1 MDASRAAPHYDATT
15 MSRVPGSFQ
24 LGRFT
29 ASCAADGRALVP
41 GEPIVATLCD
51 APEGDESGHEFVRRD
66 FAVDAWS
73 AGSRPVGLVCFWRT
87 TAPEPD
93 QKRRLLVDDDTLL
106 ELFDRLEGD
115 ERPQRIAYRWLMCLI
130 LLRKRLLRHVR
141 VDRQENAE
149 WWLVQKRGMDE
160 TIAPIRVLNPR
171 LRDEDL
177 QELSEHLGEV
187 MQSEL

>member
-1 MDASRAAPHYDATT
+1 MSRA
-15 MSRVPGSFQ
+15 PGSFQ
-24 LGRFT
+24 LGRYT

-51 APEGDESGHEFVRRD
+51 APNGDDSGHEFVRRD
-66 FAVDAWS
+66 FSLEAWNS
-73 AGSRPVGLVCFWRT
+73 GKRPGSLVCFWRT
-87 TAPEPD
+87 TAPEGD

-130 LLRKRLLRHVR
+130 LLRKRMLRQVR
-141 VDRQENAE
+141 IDRGADAE
-149 WWLVQKRGMDE
+149 WWLVQKRGMDDS
-160 TIAPIRVLNPR
+160 IPPIRVLNPR
-171 LRDEDL
+171 IRDEDL
-177 QELSEHLGEV
+177 QELAEHLGEV

>member
-1 MDASRAAPHYDATT
+1 
-15 MSRVPGSFQ
+15 
-24 LGRFT
+24 
-29 ASCAADGRALVP
+29 
-41 GEPIVATLCD
+41 
-51 APEGDESGHEFVRRD
+51 
-66 FAVDAWS
+66 
-73 AGSRPVGLVCFWRT
+73 
-87 TAPEPD
+87 
-93 QKRRLLVDDDTLL
+93 
-106 ELFDRLEGD
+106 
-115 ERPQRIAYRWLMCLI
+115 MCLI

>member
-1 MDASRAAPHYDATT
+1 MLAMSRA
-15 MSRVPGSFQ
+15 PGSFQ
-24 LGRFT
+24 LGRYT

-51 APEGDESGHEFVRRD
+51 APAGDETGHEFVRRD
-66 FAVDAWS
+66 FSLEAWNS
-73 AGSRPVGLVCFWRT
+73 GKRPESLVCFWRT
-87 TAPEPD
+87 TAPEGD

-130 LLRKRLLRHVR
+130 LLRKRMLRQVR
-141 VDRQENAE
+141 VERGGDSE
-149 WWLVQKRGMDE
+149 WWLVQKRGMDD

-171 LRDEDL
+171 IRDEDL
-177 QELSEHLGEV
+177 QELAEHLGEV

>member
-1 MDASRAAPHYDATT
+1 
-15 MSRVPGSFQ
+15 
-24 LGRFT
+24 
-29 ASCAADGRALVP
+29 
-41 GEPIVATLCD
+41 
-51 APEGDESGHEFVRRD
+51 VRRD
-66 FAVDAWS
+66 FSLEAWNS
-73 AGSRPVGLVCFWRT
+73 GKRPESLVCFWRT
-87 TAPEPD
+87 TAPEGD

-130 LLRKRLLRHVR
+130 LLRKRMLRQVR
-141 VDRQENAE
+141 IERGDDAE

-160 TIAPIRVLNPR
+160 TIPPIRVLNPR
-171 LRDEDL
+171 IRDEDL

>member
-1 MDASRAAPHYDATT
+1 MAALATAPLRCGPMSQSRAP
-15 MSRVPGSFQ
+15 FQ

-29 ASCAADGRALVP
+29 AACASEGRPLVP

-51 APEGDESGHEFVRRD
+51 VPEDDRSGHEFLRRD
-66 FAVDAWS
+66 FSVAAWES
-73 AGSRPVGLVCFWRT
+73 GARPEGLVCFWRT
-87 TAPEPD
+87 AAPEPD
-93 QKRRLLVDDDTLL
+93 QKRRLLVDDDTLM

-115 ERPQRIAYRWLMCLI
+115 DRPQRIAYRWLMCLI

-141 VDRQENAE
+141 VDRSDDREE
-149 WWLVQKRGMDE
+149 WLVQRRGVDD
-160 TIAPIRVLNPR
+160 AAPPIRVTNPR
-171 LRDEDL
+171 IRDEDL